1 MTTHGT
7 NEVGG
12 MNGSVVLVTG
22 AGSGIG
28 RAAAELF
35 AGRGACVVAADRSGS
50 AAETAEAIADAGGR
64 AIAVQADVSV
74 ESDVER
80 MVAAAVSTYGTL
92 DAAFNNAGI
101 APPVGPFEQLST
113 ASWEL
118 SSSVN
123 LRGVWLCMKYELAV
137 MVRQGH
143 GAIVNTSSVAGLVG
157 NAGGAAYSAV
167 KHGVIGLTRS
177 AAAEHGRHGI
187 RVNAIAPG
195 LTRTGMLRQLEDLD
209 ENLDA
214 DVVASQTPLGRVA
227 APQEIAE
234 AAYWLASPRASF
246 VTGHVLAV
254 DGGETCV

>member
-1 MTTHGT
+1 MTAHD
-7 NEVGG
+7 
-12 MNGSVVLVTG
+12 MHRSVVLVTG

-35 AGRGACVVAADRSGS
+35 AERGAAVVAADRSESGADTV
-50 AAETAEAIADAGGR
+50 AAITAAGGK
-64 AIAVQADVSV
+64 AIFVQVDVSV
-74 ESDVER
+74 EKEVEN
-80 MVAAAVSTYGTL
+80 MVAAAIDTYGTL

-101 APPVGPFEQLST
+101 APPVGPVEQLSSE
-113 ASWEL
+113 SWEL
-118 SSSVN
+118 SESVN
-123 LRGVWLCMKYELAV
+123 LRGVWLCMKHELAV
-137 MVRQGH
+137 MVPHGH

-157 NAGGAAYSAV
+157 NPGGGAAYSAF
-167 KHGVIGLTRS
+167 KHGVVGLTKS

-195 LTRTGMLRQLEDLD
+195 LTRTGMLRHLE
-209 ENLDA
+209 EHANLDA
-214 DVVASQTPLGRVA
+214 AAVSAGTPLGRVA
-227 APQEIAE
+227 RPREVAE